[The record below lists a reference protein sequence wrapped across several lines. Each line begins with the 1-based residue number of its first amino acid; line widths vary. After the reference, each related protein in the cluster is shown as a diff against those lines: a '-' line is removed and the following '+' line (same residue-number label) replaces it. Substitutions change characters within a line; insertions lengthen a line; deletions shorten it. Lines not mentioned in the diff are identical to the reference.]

1 MGYSFDHVAIPSRD
15 IAESVK
21 FYVTR
26 FQAKVLYQDKTW
38 AFLEIGK
45 GKVAL
50 VSPGGHP
57 PHFALRVTKKT
68 LLEEARKAGKPVLQ
82 HRDGSRTIYLSDPQG
97 NHVELI
103 WYPRSRR
110 S

>member
-15 IAESVK
+15 IARSVR

-26 FQAKVLYQDKTW
+26 FGARVLYRDKTW
-38 AFLEIGK
+38 AFLRIGK

-50 VSPGGHP
+50 VSPGQHP
-57 PHFALRVTKKT
+57 AHFALRVTKTK
-68 LLEEARKAGKPVLQ
+68 LMEEARKAGKTVLQ
-82 HRDGSRTIYLSDPQG
+82 HRDGSRTIYLPDPQG

-103 WYPRSRR
+103 WYPRPGRK
-110 S
+110 